1 MSVRAI
7 PRKGLKR
14 KGYVRKKEKVL
25 GVKKKRVKK
34 DKGYVKQLIYS
45 CGIFLLLEFLWD
57 FSATK

>member
-1 MSVRAI
+1 MYAKKKSVR
-7 PRKGLKR
+7 G
-14 KGYVRKKEKVL
+14 KEE
-25 GVKKKRVKK
+25 RVKK